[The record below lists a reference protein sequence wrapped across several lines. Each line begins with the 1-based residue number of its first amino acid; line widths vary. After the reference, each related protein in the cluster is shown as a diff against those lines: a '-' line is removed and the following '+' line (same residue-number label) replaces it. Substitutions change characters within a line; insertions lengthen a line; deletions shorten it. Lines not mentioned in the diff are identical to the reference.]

1 MDIKEI
7 FQDIVTDVNDT
18 NQRANSE
25 RRERGYIPLN
35 SRQRAGE
42 YLGGWLVILLPQF
55 IGFILGLALTRM
67 VGLHG
72 AAYLVI
78 GGLCAL
84 AAGTY
89 KSISFDKISF
99 VPAVVRNIILMLLF
113 CGALAFIDL
122 LSRAKA

>member
-7 FQDIVTDVNDT
+7 FKDIVTDVNDS
-18 NQRANSE
+18 NQRIKSD
-25 RRERGYIPLN
+25 RRERVIIPLN
-35 SRQRAGE
+35 LRQRAGE
-42 YLGGWLVILLPQF
+42 YLGGWLAIHFPQF

-67 VGLHG
+67 IGLHG
-72 AAYLVI
+72 AAYPVI

-89 KSISFDKISF
+89 KSISFDRISF
-99 VPAVVRNIILMLLF
+99 APAVVRNIILMLLF